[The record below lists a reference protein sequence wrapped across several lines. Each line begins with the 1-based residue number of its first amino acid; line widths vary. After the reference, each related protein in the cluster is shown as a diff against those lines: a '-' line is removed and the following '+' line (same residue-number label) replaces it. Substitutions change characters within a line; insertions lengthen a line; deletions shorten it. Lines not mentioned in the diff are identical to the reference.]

1 MREILFRGK
10 RKDNGEWIVG
20 HLLRYE
26 DGRARIIESRT
37 DIFCFADDPDTT
49 VAKTYEVAPET
60 IGQFT
65 GRTAKNR
72 KKIFEGDILS
82 NANVK
87 GVVFFS
93 DESACFMLKWKNF
106 DRFREDFFKECRL
119 TDFVLIEYMEVIGNI
134 HDNPELLGGGKSG
147 D

>member
-49 VAKTYEVAPET
+49 VVKTYEVAPET
-60 IGQFT
+60 VGQFT
-65 GRTAKNR
+65 GLTDKNG
-72 KKIFEGDILS
+72 KKIFDGDIIEAVCDNS
-82 NANVK
+82 FGECIKAP
-87 GVVFFS
+87 VVVRMDDYELMWDITHS
-93 DESACFMLKWKNF
+93 Y
-106 DRFREDFFKECRL
+106 
-119 TDFVLIEYMEVIGNI
+119 EYEVIGNI
-134 HDNPELLGGGKSG
+134 HDNPELLGGGAG
-147 D
+147 G